1 MVLEDLYGGDVFG
14 RYVVRRDA
22 VAPLQGIQPLDVEL
36 IDRFLLVL
44 DEAVHR
50 YLYIRELTQDVG
62 DDYIILPDEGADG
75 VIDRVL
81 LPPDL
86 TGLHLYLP

>member
-1 MVLEDLYGGDVFG
+1 MILEDLHGGDVFG

-36 IDRFLLVL
+36 IDRFPLVL

-50 YLYIRELTQDVG
+50 DLYIRELTQDVG
-62 DDYIILPDEGADG
+62 DDDIILPDEGADG

-86 TGLHLYLP
+86 TSLHLYLS

>member
-1 MVLEDLYGGDVFG
+1 MVLKDLHGGDVLG

-22 VAPLQGIQPLDVEL
+22 VAPLQGIQSLDVEL
-36 IDRFLLVL
+36 IDRFPLVL

-50 YLYIRELTQDVG
+50 DLYIRELTQDVG
-62 DDYIILPDEGADG
+62 DDHIILPDEGADG

-86 TGLHLYLP
+86 TRLHLYLS